1 LVAGNLSVREAGS
14 FECLSASGVE
24 KVSDRWS
31 QKIFHFLE
39 NDIFC
44 VCFDVI
50 YSGEN
55 NVYDVTLSV
64 NPQQKI
70 FLQKREKR

>member
-1 LVAGNLSVREAGS
+1 LVAGNLS
-14 FECLSASGVE
+14 E
-24 KVSDRWS
+24 KPGHSNVYPLQGWKNYRTVLS
-31 QKIFHFLE
+31 QKIFDFPE

-55 NVYDVTLSV
+55 NVFDVTLSV
-64 NPQQKI
+64 YPQQKI